1 MAAITGDNRHG
12 RPGGRGLS
20 TPIPGRTDKDVQF
33 VTDVADDSLGP
44 NFSEDL
50 ERFYD
55 RANEQDKR
63 RCVELLAS
71 LSLSDDLNK
80 KVQRLQSSKHKVSTT
95 NKGRAHQR
103 PKTAMA
109 SIGDGRGSY
118 RPGSSRDVK
127 RTDTSY
133 RRDFP
138 PRPAPPATQA
148 RPKSTQGFYHAKYK
162 LSGPVGKATYT
173 KQYNDKGHCR
183 PDLIRS
189 GTASGSRRNNPHPF
203 ESFMVWRFPKDVPED
218 QNIYAGGVLTD
229 QMMEEILRDKC
240 QSTYQSDYLGIP
252 QGHQVS
258 SAFDSYRDWRENI
271 PYSLGSTMRFS
282 YQFPRQPE
290 EILKSNT
297 SRFGCN
303 SKQQIPAS
311 GIVPTSQRHQMKIRR
326 NTTYD
331 RFFNQ
336 PFRPGQVELSKAVKS
351 GKINEYLR
359 LADDKERDVL
369 LRMLANMNAQERSS
383 ERSDRS
389 RTPSTAG
396 RPLSANVPK
405 PPPPKN
411 SGVSHWTG
419 PQ

>member
-1 MAAITGDNRHG
+1 MARIAKDNEARGHH
-12 RPGGRGLS
+12 REDRNTPVPGGRE
-20 TPIPGRTDKDVQF
+20 THVHFTTDI
-33 VTDVADDSLGP
+33 ADDSLGP
-44 NFSEDL
+44 DFAEDL
-50 ERFYD
+50 ERFYG
-55 RANEQDKR
+55 RANEQDQR

-71 LSLSDDLNK
+71 LSLSDELNK
-80 KVQRLQSSKHKVSTT
+80 KVQKLQADKHKAST
-95 NKGRAHQR
+95 NNRARSQR

-109 SIGDGRGSY
+109 SIGGRGSY

-127 RTDTSY
+127 QTDTSY
-133 RRDFP
+133 RRDYP
-138 PRPAPPATQA
+138 LRPAPPATQA
-148 RPKSTQGFYHAKYK
+148 RPKSTQGFYHSKYK

-173 KQYNDKGHCR
+173 KQYTDKGHCR

-189 GTASGSRRNNPHPF
+189 GTSSGSRRNNPHPF

-218 QNIYAGGVLTD
+218 QDIYSGGSMLTD

-240 QSTYQSDYLGIP
+240 QSTYQSDFLGIP
-252 QGHQVS
+252 QGHQVG

-271 PYSLGSTMRFS
+271 PYSLNSTMRFS
-282 YQFPRQPE
+282 YQFPRQPA

-303 SKQQIPAS
+303 SNQTVPAS

-359 LADDKERDVL
+359 LANDKERDVL
-369 LRMLANMNAQERSS
+369 LRMLANMHQDGKSQSGKS
-383 ERSDRS
+383 ERC

-396 RPLSANVPK
+396 RPLSASVPK
-405 PPPPKN
+405 PPFPKN
-411 SGVSHWTG
+411 SGVSRWTG